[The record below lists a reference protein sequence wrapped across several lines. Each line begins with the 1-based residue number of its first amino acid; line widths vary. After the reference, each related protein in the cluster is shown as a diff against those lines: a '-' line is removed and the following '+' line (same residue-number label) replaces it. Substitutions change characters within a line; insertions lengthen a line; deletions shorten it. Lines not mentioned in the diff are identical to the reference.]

1 MIGKIFLS
9 AFLAVFTQAQVVDVA
24 PMPGSIAASLNVT
37 SLNNI
42 LQLAAPLAA
51 NKVLNG
57 HTYEINYKK
66 RGFAG
71 VYNIDIKD
79 ISFITVDGFDVRDI
93 SFKEGTDTLV
103 ATVGGINVNATCNA
117 KVSGLWVVKAALEA
131 FTVENITMQLE
142 LTTTSDDQ
150 VHWQLQEVTRL
161 SLMDLTLTMDS
172 DFWQILVDK
181 NMNLIRIGI
190 YTGLQKLVEKIDAAA
205 AAFNLKL
212 AHQDAHTFITNVKEN
227 LPLNMTMTTA
237 PSLSSK
243 KGLIQINM
251 DGRFIDTT
259 TDTIRAVPPSHFAEF
274 VDGKQ
279 REEIFIH

>member
-9 AFLAVFTQAQVVDVA
+9 AFLAAFTQAQVADVA

-57 HTYEINYKK
+57 HTFEINYKK

-71 VYNIDIKD
+71 IYNIDIQD

-131 FTVENITMQLE
+131 FTVENITM
-142 LTTTSDDQ
+142 
-150 VHWQLQEVTRL
+150 
-161 SLMDLTLTMDS
+161 
-172 DFWQILVDK
+172 
-181 NMNLIRIGI
+181 
-190 YTGLQKLVEKIDAAA
+190 
-205 AAFNLKL
+205 
-212 AHQDAHTFITNVKEN
+212 
-227 LPLNMTMTTA
+227 
-237 PSLSSK
+237 
-243 KGLIQINM
+243 
-251 DGRFIDTT
+251 
-259 TDTIRAVPPSHFAEF
+259 
-274 VDGKQ
+274 
-279 REEIFIH
+279 

>member
-9 AFLAVFTQAQVVDVA
+9 AFLAVFTHAQVADIE
-24 PMPGSIAASLNVT
+24 PLPGSMAASLNVT

-51 NKVLNG
+51 NKLLDG
-57 HTYEINYKK
+57 HTYEINYQK

-79 ISFITVDGFDVRDI
+79 ISFITVDGFDVREVA
-93 SFKEGTDTLV
+93 FKEGTDTLV

-142 LTTTSDDQ
+142 LSTTSDDQ

-161 SLMDLTLTMDS
+161 SMKDLTLTMDS
-172 DFWQILVDK
+172 EFWQILVDK

-190 YTGLQKLVEKIDAAA
+190 YKGLQKLVEKIDAAA
-205 AAFNLKL
+205 AAFNKKL
-212 AHQDAHTFITNVKEN
+212 ASDKPWTY
-227 LPLNMTMTTA
+227 L
-237 PSLSSK
+237 
-243 KGLIQINM
+243 
-251 DGRFIDTT
+251 DTPFT
-259 TDTIRAVPPSHFAEF
+259 
-274 VDGKQ
+274 
-279 REEIFIH
+279 